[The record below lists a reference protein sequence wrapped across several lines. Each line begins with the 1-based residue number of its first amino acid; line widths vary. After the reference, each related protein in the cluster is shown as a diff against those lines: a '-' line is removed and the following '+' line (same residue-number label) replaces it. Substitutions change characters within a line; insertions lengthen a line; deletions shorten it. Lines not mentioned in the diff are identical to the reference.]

1 MFTYVD
7 ISDRDTWIGVLFACD
22 VHGAL
27 FPNRDTLTDV
37 SSMQDG
43 DSSPKNSDNKYEEIN
58 DDDLDSFKMP
68 ELSVSWLSRILQNIN
83 FLLLVVDSKT
93 SV

>member
-1 MFTYVD
+1 M
-7 ISDRDTWIGVLFACD
+7 
-22 VHGAL
+22 HGAL

-68 ELSVSWLSRILQNIN
+68 ELSVS
-83 FLLLVVDSKT
+83 
-93 SV
+93 